1 MKHTAFLAFWLLA
14 IASPFAASAK
24 DYDLTISHQTL
35 NITGKPLEKVV
46 VNGILPAPTLR
57 FKQGEEAVIHVTNR
71 MDVPTSVHWHGLL
84 VPGAM
89 DGVDGLNGFSEI
101 QPGQSFTYRF
111 KLRQT
116 GTYWYH
122 SHTGG
127 QEQEGL
133 YGALIVDPA
142 GRDPIKSDRDYIV
155 MLNDYHDDTP
165 SDIIGNLKKSSDYY
179 ANARRTV
186 GDFFAD
192 IGKKGFDKAW
202 KDEKDW
208 GQMRMARTDL
218 SDVTGYT
225 FLTNGKTP
233 EQNWTGLFKAGER
246 VRLRFINASSMSFFD
261 VRIPGL
267 KMSVVQADGQNVESV
282 GVDEF
287 RFAPAETYDVIVTP
301 KDDKAYTV
309 VAEPIDRTGFA
320 LGTLAPHEGM
330 KGEMPTHR
338 PRTQLKMGDMSM
350 EEMGDMV
357 MTPADMKSA
366 WGDAATP
373 KGDKALQYS
382 DLRYAGIQKDVREPN
397 RTIDVTLGG
406 NMERYIWTLNGK
418 QMQESK
424 PIRLKY
430 GERVRLTFTNNTM
443 MAHPMHLHGM
453 FVQLE
458 NGQPMAKLPN
468 KHTVIIQPGKS
479 YSVLLTADEVGEWSF
494 HCHLLYHM
502 MSGMM
507 TTLTVAKLDTADM
520 PQNVTKTGAHH
531 EH

>member
-1 MKHTAFLAFWLLA
+1 MKQSVFLALWLLA
-14 IASPFAASAK
+14 MTSPFAAQAK

-35 NITGKPLEKVV
+35 NITGHKLEKVV
-46 VNGILPAPTLR
+46 VNGTLPAPTLR
-57 FKQGEEAVIHVTNR
+57 FKQGEEAIIHVTDQ

-89 DGVDGLNGFSEI
+89 DGVDGLNGFKEI

-133 YGALIVDPA
+133 YGAIIVDPA

-165 SDIIGNLKKSSDYY
+165 SEIIGNLKKSSDYY
-179 ANARRTV
+179 ANARRTL
-186 GDFFAD
+186 GDFFSD
-192 IGKKGFDKAW
+192 VEKKGFGKAW
-202 KDEKDW
+202 KDETDW

-233 EQNWTGLFKAGER
+233 EQNWTGLFKTGDR

-267 KMSVVQADGQNVESV
+267 KMNVVQADGQNVEPV

-301 KDDKAYTV
+301 KEDKAYT
-309 VAEPIDRTGFA
+309 
-320 LGTLAPHEGM
+320 
-330 KGEMPTHR
+330 
-338 PRTQLKMGDMSM
+338 MS
-350 EEMGDMV
+350 
-357 MTPADMKSA
+357 
-366 WGDAATP
+366 
-373 KGDKALQYS
+373 
-382 DLRYAGIQKDVREPN
+382 
-397 RTIDVTLGG
+397 
-406 NMERYIWTLNGK
+406 
-418 QMQESK
+418 
-424 PIRLKY
+424 
-430 GERVRLTFTNNTM
+430 
-443 MAHPMHLHGM
+443 
-453 FVQLE
+453 
-458 NGQPMAKLPN
+458 
-468 KHTVIIQPGKS
+468 
-479 YSVLLTADEVGEWSF
+479 
-494 HCHLLYHM
+494 
-502 MSGMM
+502 
-507 TTLTVAKLDTADM
+507 
-520 PQNVTKTGAHH
+520 
-531 EH
+531 